1 MRVILKYNKFY
12 KGEKVKIGISS
23 TGTNLGANVDMRFG
37 RCPYFLIYDTESNDL
52 EHIENQSRQAMG
64 GAGIQAAQM
73 IIDKKVGA
81 VITGNVGP
89 NAYRVLSSAN
99 IKIYSGITG
108 TVKDAIEKLKKDE
121 FKAIE
126 GPDVQS
132 HFGTGPGA

>member
-1 MRVILKYNKFY
+1 M
-12 KGEKVKIGISS
+12 KIGISS
-23 TGTNLGANVDMRFG
+23 TGTSLESNVDMRFG
-37 RCPYFLIYDTESNDL
+37 RCPYFIIYDTESNDF

-99 IKIYSGITG
+99 IKVYSGITG

-121 FKAIE
+121 FKATE

-132 HFGTGPGA
+132 HFGTGPGV

>member
-1 MRVILKYNKFY
+1 M
-12 KGEKVKIGISS
+12 KVGISS
-23 TGTNLGANVDMRFG
+23 TGTSLESNVDMRFG
-37 RCPYFLIYDTESNDL
+37 RCPYFIIYDTESNDF

-73 IIDKKVGA
+73 IIDKKVGV

-89 NAYRVLSSAN
+89 NAHRVLSSTN

-121 FKAIE
+121 FKETA
-126 GPDVQS
+126 GPDVPS
-132 HFGTGPGA
+132 HFGTG